1 MIAWDHKLL
10 SSLFL
15 HLLHVHLLKQG
26 LTAGLLHDSLPLQ
39 EHHLC
44 FQQGRRICS
53 RSAARNS
60 VVLLLNH
67 LHVRIEYSIVM
78 IPSCDDGSLLSQ
90 ELLFVQRGEGIVHPG
105 CKIMVLV
112 AS

>member
-10 SSLFL
+10 SLLLLL

-44 FQQGRRICS
+44 FQERRRICS
-53 RSAARNS
+53 RTAARNS

-67 LHVRIEYSIVM
+67 LHVRSEYSIV
-78 IPSCDDGSLLSQ
+78 IPSCDEGSLLSQ
-90 ELLFVQRGEGIVHPG
+90 ELLFVQGREASVH
-105 CKIMVLV
+105 L
-112 AS
+112 SWL